1 MDKDNLG
8 IKHILTNLTAEK
20 LESVRGD
27 ARQEVLAALCLM
39 VVGLL
44 LASVGLASML
54 LRLARLARCNL
65 LNAGESVNSSI
76 IHRKRTKKFI
86 LAK

>member
-8 IKHILTNLTAEK
+8 IKHILTNLSAEK
-20 LESVRGD
+20 LEPVQGE

-44 LASVGLASML
+44 LALVGLAGAL
-54 LRLARLARCNL
+54 LRLARLVRCN
-65 LNAGESVNSSI
+65 
-76 IHRKRTKKFI
+76 F
-86 LAK
+86 